1 MEIDYQNIVFH
12 HKTDIQIRFNDVDCF
27 GHVNNN
33 AYFAY
38 YDLGKEEYL
47 TEVLSQDFRTSTVI
61 PVVANIQADFLRPIL
76 FGDKIQVETAIIH
89 LGNKSF
95 TLLQQAVNKET
106 NALICRCLSVMVC
119 FNTETNLP
127 QEMPEEYRQ
136 AIKAYEV
143 GNL

>member
-1 MEIDYQNIVFH
+1 MDNINFH

-47 TEVLSQDFRTSTVI
+47 TEVLSEDFRTSSVV
-61 PVVANIQADFLRPIL
+61 PVVANINADFFHPIL
-76 FGDKIQVETAIIH
+76 FGDKIQVQTAVVR

-95 TLLQQAVNKET
+95 TLLQQAVNKAT
-106 NALICRCLSVMVC
+106 NLVVCQCTSVMVC
-119 FNTETNLP
+119 FDPKTGQP
-127 QEMPEEYRQ
+127 QELPDAYRKAITSYEE
-136 AIKAYEV
+136 